1 MRLCAHRQTFEIEN
15 YGPIGNLVEFFGSS
29 CKLSRKTDPAV
40 ISAPSDRSRRK
51 KKSENRCLSVQL
63 VSRSALIQSY
73 YSSSTNPLKPWTCF
87 HIRVTYG
94 MAGIFSSHLRLWS
107 GIEPVSMEL
116 HQQGTFVRTLCRL
129 WQQSSKLQAF
139 EMDKYFAAKNSL
151 ADAFYYLL
159 NCI

>member
-1 MRLCAHRQTFEIEN
+1 MRLCAHRQTSEIEN

-51 KKSENRCLSVQL
+51 KKSENLCLSVQL

-94 MAGIFSSHLRLWS
+94 MAWIFSSHLRLWS
-107 GIEPVSMEL
+107 GI
-116 HQQGTFVRTLCRL
+116 RTCVNGAAPTRDLCKDALPTVTAKLKTSSFWNGQIFCGKKFLSWRL
-129 WQQSSKLQAF
+129 LL
-139 EMDKYFAAKNSL
+139 SL
-151 ADAFYYLL
+151 
-159 NCI
+159 